1 MEDCESCL
9 KDLSL
14 DKHAAAVQQSD
25 IASAIEIA
33 SGLGQKDVAKTRAQL
48 LLLLEHYDLCVFCV
62 SKKCARFMY
71 PSLSIYICIYL
82 GVMPQCRV
90 HAVAYLR
97 YPRASV
103 LYLAA
108 CR

>member
-71 PSLSIYICIYL
+71 PSLSLYIYMYISRSNATMSRTCGCL
-82 GVMPQCRV
+82 P
-90 HAVAYLR
+90 
-97 YPRASV
+97 
-103 LYLAA
+103 
-108 CR
+108 